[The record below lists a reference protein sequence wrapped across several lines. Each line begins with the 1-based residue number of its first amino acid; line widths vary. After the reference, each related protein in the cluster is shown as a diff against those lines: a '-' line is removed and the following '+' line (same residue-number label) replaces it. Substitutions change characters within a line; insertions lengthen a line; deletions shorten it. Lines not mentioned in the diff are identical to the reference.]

1 MTHSVSDPSPS
12 RRREVCYRN
21 HMRQILIATVALLVL
36 SGCKTSG
43 YNPLKIET
51 RERWDLA
58 DGFKQLLTSLM
69 GRSH

>member
-1 MTHSVSDPSPS
+1 
-12 RRREVCYRN
+12 
-21 HMRQILIATVALLVL
+21 MRQILIATVALVL

-43 YNPLKIET
+43 YNPLKIEA